1 MASLH
6 LQLVQYKAGSYN
18 VHSSRVAMF
27 IATIRSRELA
37 TITPL
42 AGVAVP
48 TTSGRSQ
55 HERGGFPGLQMS
67 VAR

>member
-1 MASLH
+1 
-6 LQLVQYKAGSYN
+6 
-18 VHSSRVAMF
+18 MF
-27 IATIRSRELA
+27 IATIRSRELT

-42 AGVAVP
+42 AGVAVVGVAVVGVVVVGAAVVGVVVP

-55 HERGGFPGLQMS
+55 HERGGFSGLQMS